1 MLNLFA
7 GILIGAGAILPG
19 ISSGVFLCCFGLY
32 EKIVDSILHFFKD
45 VKGNLKFVIPI
56 AMGVFIGVFI
66 FGNVLRVVFNKFNM
80 EASFAFIGLILGSI
94 SLVIKQSN
102 IKKISFIH
110 ILCMLLTFSLSLY
123 FIALESTLD
132 IISDVHSN
140 SYLILAGVFM
150 SAGVVIPGISKTVI
164 LMLLG
169 LYEMY
174 LSAISTI
181 NLSFLIPIGIGL
193 LIGGIIC
200 LCLINF
206 LFKIAKSYT
215 YFAIIGF
222 ILGSVFVIY
231 PGFSF
236 DIHGCISVILLIL
249 CFVIGLKL
257 SKFNI

>member
-1 MLNLFA
+1 M
-7 GILIGAGAILPG
+7 
-19 ISSGVFLCCFGLY
+19 CCFGLY
-32 EKIVDSILHFFKD
+32 EKIIDSIIHFFKD
-45 VKGNLKFVIPI
+45 IKNNIKFITPI
-56 AMGVFIGVFI
+56 VLGVFIGVFL
-66 FGNVLRVVFNKFNM
+66 FGNILRVVFNKFNM

-94 SLVIKQSN
+94 NLVIKQSN
-102 IKKISFIH
+102 IRKVSFIH
-110 ILCMLLTFSLSLY
+110 ILCMLLTFSLSIY

-193 LIGGIIC
+193 LIGGIIF
-200 LCLINF
+200 LCIINF

-222 ILGSVFVIY
+222 ILGSIFVIY

-236 DIHGCISVILLIL
+236 DIHGWISIALLMIS
-249 CFVIGLKL
+249 FMIGLKL
-257 SKFNI
+257 SNLKNN

>member
-1 MLNLFA
+1 M
-7 GILIGAGAILPG
+7 
-19 ISSGVFLCCFGLY
+19 CCFGLY
-32 EKIVDSILHFFKD
+32 ERIVDSIIHFFKD
-45 VKGNLKFVIPI
+45 IKNNIKFITPI
-56 AMGVFIGVFI
+56 VLGIFIGVFL
-66 FGNVLRVVFNKFNM
+66 FGNILRVVFNKFYM
-80 EASFAFIGLILGSI
+80 EVSFAFIGLILGSI

-102 IKKISFIH
+102 VKKVNFIH
-110 ILCMLLTFSLSLY
+110 ILCVLLTFSLSLY

-140 SYLILAGVFM
+140 SYLILAGIFM

-181 NLSFLIPIGIGL
+181 NLSFLLPIGIGL
-193 LIGGIIC
+193 LIGGIIF
-200 LCLINF
+200 LCIINL
-206 LFKIAKSYT
+206 LFKIAKSYI

-222 ILGSVFVIY
+222 ILGSIFVIY

-236 DIHGCISVILLIL
+236 DTQGCISIALLMIS
-249 CFVIGLKL
+249 FMIGLKL
-257 SKFNI
+257 SNLKNN

>member
-1 MLNLFA
+1 M
-7 GILIGAGAILPG
+7 
-19 ISSGVFLCCFGLY
+19 CCFGLY
-32 EKIVDSILHFFKD
+32 EKIIDSIIHFFKD
-45 VKGNLKFVIPI
+45 IKNNIKFITPI
-56 AMGVFIGVFI
+56 VLGVFIGVFL
-66 FGNVLRVVFNKFNM
+66 FGNILRVVFNKFNM

-94 SLVIKQSN
+94 NLVIKQSN
-102 IKKISFIH
+102 IRKVSFIH
-110 ILCMLLTFSLSLY
+110 ILCMLLTFSLSIY

-193 LIGGIIC
+193 LIGGIIF
-200 LCLINF
+200 LCIINF

-222 ILGSVFVIY
+222 ILGSIFVIY
-231 PGFSF
+231 PRFSF
-236 DIHGCISVILLIL
+236 DIPGWISIALLMIS
-249 CFVIGLKL
+249 FMIGLKL
-257 SKFNI
+257 SNLKNN